1 MSNNKKRKINKIKN
15 VDLTLQY
22 LIDVGENTI
31 QASVN
36 YDMDRLRNT
45 LPALHKL
52 NNIIG
57 MSKAKDMV
65 AKIVNLYTT
74 GICDKNID
82 MMHTMIQG
90 DSGTGKTMLARILGE
105 IYWKLGVLDNKESD
119 HNVENKEKD
128 DDHDDTVHRQ
138 LRKKHKIEYQKQLDQ
153 YDYSDEFMVK
163 DDLDD
168 TEFDD
173 TESVSST
180 KETTYKFIEASRT
193 DCIDRYQGGTAA
205 KTAALVKSALGGVLF
220 IDEAYSL
227 GNSGAEDTYNKECI
241 DTLTSLMEKYK
252 GKVVIILA
260 GYKHSMEETLLRYN
274 KGLSRRITFNI
285 IVDDYTPENLS
296 SILKHMIINLDT
308 GKTWQLMPSKKL
320 IDDFFIKRYHDF
332 PHFGGDVESFLFHIK
347 INHSTRLLNSDASE
361 KKKINMKDIE
371 NGFKDY
377 DRNRQKE

>member
-1 MSNNKKRKINKIKN
+1 MSTKKRKTKDIT
-15 VDLTLQY
+15 LTLQY
-22 LIDVGENTI
+22 LIDVAENKI
-31 QASVN
+31 QASTN

-45 LPALHKL
+45 LIPLHKL

-57 MSKAKDMV
+57 MNKAKDMI

-90 DSGTGKTMLARILGE
+90 DSGTGKTMLARIIGE
-105 IYWKLGVLDNKESD
+105 IYWKLGVLDNKDSD
-119 HNVENKEKD
+119 HNVSND
-128 DDHDDTVHRQ
+128 NHDDTAHRQ
-138 LRKKHKIEYQKQLDQ
+138 LRKKHKVDYQKQLDE
-153 YDYSDEFMVK
+153 YDYDDNFMVK

-168 TEFDD
+168 ESESEFND
-173 TESVSST
+173 TESV

-205 KTAALVKSALGGVLF
+205 KTANLVKSALGGVLF

-227 GNSGAEDTYNKECI
+227 GNTGAEDTYNKECI

-296 SILKHMIINLDT
+296 SILRHMIVNLDN
-308 GKTWQLMPSKKL
+308 KNTWQLMPSKKL
-320 IDDFFIKRYHDF
+320 IDDFFIKHYHDF

-347 INHSTRLLNSDASE
+347 INHSTRLLNANVSE
-361 KKKINMKDIE
+361 KKKINMVDIE

-377 DRNRQKE
+377 DINRQKD